1 MPTKPKELT
10 YATVCSGIEC
20 MSAAVG
26 PLGGWK
32 PVFFSEIEPFP
43 CSLLAHRY
51 PTVPNLGDMTK
62 ITAERTGE
70 NAWRITNGEN
80 TIDLD
85 HRLDV
90 LAGGTPCFVAG
101 TMVLTETGY
110 RPIETLKV
118 GDKVLTHK
126 HRLRPIVRVG
136 SKMANGIVDARF
148 ATRGI
153 LRCTDYHPFPMAAR
167 KGIVDGRIELGD
179 VEKVEVKNAVGLFGF
194 KVDRRRVEDVAVPDF
209 PKVYDATPEQICELA
224 GWYVGDGY
232 IRRRMGESCQRIA
245 LCLNSKKLE
254 RFREAFGEATVFT
267 VSHEKTEERVIINCK
282 LLAEFLAEHFGE
294 FSESKRIPL
303 WLYAAGDTLVEAF
316 VRGYLATDGDADTSQ
331 KKRFTTVSPALAMGV
346 ADLLRTAYIVRRSP
360 PGRRAI
366 KGKLYNQRPV
376 LNVVLRRNPSQTHDT
391 EQGLAVK
398 CKSVTYTGK
407 PERVFNIEVE
417 EDHTYVANGIITK
430 NCQDVSVAGKRAGMA
445 EGSGTRSSLAFHFA
459 RLCRELQPRWVL
471 WENVPGV
478 LTSNGG
484 RDFAHFVESIGEC
497 GYSLAYR
504 TLDAQWVRVDGLPRA
519 VPQRRRR
526 VWLVGHLGDGWR
538 APAEVLFE
546 PEGVRGDTAPC
557 RVTGQGFAGETG
569 GGAQGADRPLPTNSN
584 GEDVMPTL
592 TAVDLVKRMTGEAD
606 RGGGYVIS
614 PSGFD
619 PYEPGGV
626 KSATDE
632 VSGTIVNGSSPGFHN
647 AVCFEN
653 HQAGNHKHTVAE
665 VAPTMGAS
673 RNAQAANNNPLVVAP
688 MSVAT
693 KQQSLTVSTEV
704 AATLGANDGKEPQ
717 AVVAPTEVFGQV
729 GHAINKA
736 GDNERYEKIEVAE
749 TRNTFANGEVRAQ
762 EVVVQPKPDGEVVAI
777 DMDKNKPTNADKPV
791 RKGGAG
797 FGVSEK
803 GASYTLTARDQH
815 AVAYAIDSMGSNAMK
830 SKNPHSGCRE
840 VECAPTLTTVDSAPV
855 KHQGGT
861 AVVAFLPG
869 NSAKAQGLGAEE
881 EVSPTLV
888 KTQGESG
895 NKVAVA
901 AECVGV
907 FDMAAGKSGARTDT
921 SGVSPTILALHGTD
935 PHAVCIG
942 FDAQMGKMNDKPKEN
957 LSETLAVSHQ
967 CGVAI
972 GFNAEV
978 GSHAD
983 SPKPEVSGT
992 LAARHKCGVA
1002 IGLDRAAYNQSD
1014 NAKFA
1019 PDIREECSPT
1029 MISRG
1034 PCAVSFEPG
1043 IAKREGASHRFS
1055 DEVTS
1060 TLRSDMG
1067 DNLPAVAVDY
1077 IVRRL
1082 TPLECERLQ
1091 GLPDGYTKIP
1101 HRGKPAEECP
1111 DTPRYKALGNGWAV
1125 NCARWICQRIQRYDE
1140 THEQENTHGN
1150 E

>member
-1 MPTKPKELT
+1 MPEKPNEIT

-51 PTVPNLGDMTK
+51 PTVPNLGDMTRIK
-62 ITAERTGE
+62 AERIGE
-70 NAWRITNGEN
+70 EEKWRITNGTA
-80 TIDLD
+80 TIELG

-90 LAGGTPCFVAG
+90 LAGGTPC
-101 TMVLTETGY
+101 
-110 RPIETLKV
+110 
-118 GDKVLTHK
+118 
-126 HRLRPIVRVG
+126 
-136 SKMANGIVDARF
+136 
-148 ATRGI
+148 
-153 LRCTDYHPFPMAAR
+153 
-167 KGIVDGRIELGD
+167 
-179 VEKVEVKNAVGLFGF
+179 
-194 KVDRRRVEDVAVPDF
+194 
-209 PKVYDATPEQICELA
+209 
-224 GWYVGDGY
+224 
-232 IRRRMGESCQRIA
+232 
-245 LCLNSKKLE
+245 
-254 RFREAFGEATVFT
+254 
-267 VSHEKTEERVIINCK
+267 
-282 LLAEFLAEHFGE
+282 
-294 FSESKRIPL
+294 
-303 WLYAAGDTLVEAF
+303 
-316 VRGYLATDGDADTSQ
+316 
-331 KKRFTTVSPALAMGV
+331 
-346 ADLLRTAYIVRRSP
+346 
-360 PGRRAI
+360 
-366 KGKLYNQRPV
+366 
-376 LNVVLRRNPSQTHDT
+376 
-391 EQGLAVK
+391 
-398 CKSVTYTGK
+398 
-407 PERVFNIEVE
+407 
-417 EDHTYVANGIITK
+417 
-430 NCQDVSVAGKRAGMA
+430 QDVSVAGKRKGMA

-484 RDFAHFVESIGEC
+484 KDFAHFVESIGEC

-569 GGAQGADRPLPTNSN
+569 CGAQGADRPVSTNSN

-626 KSATDE
+626 KSATEE

-653 HQAGNHKHTVAE
+653 HQAGNHKHIVAE

-717 AVVAPTEVFGQV
+717 AVVAPTEVFGKT
-729 GHAINKA
+729 GHAVDKA
-736 GDNERYEKIEVAE
+736 GTGEKYEKIEVAE
-749 TRNTFANGEVRAQ
+749 TRNTFANGEIRAQ

-797 FGVSEK
+797 FGISEK

-1091 GLPDGYTKIP
+1091 GLPDGYTRIP
-1101 HRGKPAEECP
+1101 HRGKSADECP
-1111 DTPRYKALGNGWAV
+1111 DTPRYKALGNAWAV
-1125 NCARWICQRIQRYDE
+1125 NCARWICQRIQKYDE